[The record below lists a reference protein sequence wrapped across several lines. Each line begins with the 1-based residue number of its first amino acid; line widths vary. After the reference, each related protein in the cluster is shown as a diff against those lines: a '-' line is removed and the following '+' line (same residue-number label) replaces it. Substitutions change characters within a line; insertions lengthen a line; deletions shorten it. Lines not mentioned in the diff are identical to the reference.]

1 MNVLSVIIPFF
12 NEEKTLSNALEDVL
26 INLNPYEIILVNDGS
41 TDSSLKI
48 AKQYEIKY
56 KNIVVINS
64 LQNQGKGSAIRNGI
78 EKCTGKV
85 ISIFDA
91 DLEYSSID
99 LAYVYQN
106 LIKFDLDFASGSRFL
121 GDKVRK
127 NIYYRT
133 YVANK
138 FLSILFSA
146 VYLVNVSDIAT
157 CIKVFKKDFINH
169 TSLESDGFEIEV
181 EILAKAFKKS
191 KKFSEF
197 PISYNARSYK
207 EGKKIKTI
215 DGIKYISAIFKYR
228 FL

>member
-1 MNVLSVIIPFF
+1 MNVLSVIVPFF

-133 YVANK
+133 YVANR

-146 VYLVNVSDIAT
+146 VYLVKVSDIAT

-169 TSLESDGFEIEV
+169 TNLESDGFEIEV

-197 PISYNARSYK
+197 PISYKARSYK

-215 DGIKYISAIFKYR
+215 DGLKYISAIFKYR

>member
-1 MNVLSVIIPFF
+1 M
-12 NEEKTLSNALEDVL
+12 
-26 INLNPYEIILVNDGS
+26 
-41 TDSSLKI
+41 
-48 AKQYEIKY
+48 
-56 KNIVVINS
+56 
-64 LQNQGKGSAIRNGI
+64 
-78 EKCTGKV
+78 
-85 ISIFDA
+85 
-91 DLEYSSID
+91 
-99 LAYVYQN
+99 
-106 LIKFDLDFASGSRFL
+106 DFASGSRFL

-133 YVANK
+133 YVANR

-146 VYLVNVSDIAT
+146 VYLVKVSDIAT

-197 PISYNARSYK
+197 PISYKARSYK

-215 DGIKYISAIFKYR
+215 DGLKYISAIFKYR

>member
-1 MNVLSVIIPFF
+1 MNVLSVIVPFF

-169 TSLESDGFEIEV
+169 TNLESDGFEIEV